1 MDKNL
6 HSSLTVYNQLN
17 MKLAHCTLYTTKYSQ
32 TSRKQSPKMWMLGA
46 RLREVVANESLWV
59 FASLA

>member
-46 RLREVVANESLWV
+46 RLREVVANESL
-59 FASLA
+59 